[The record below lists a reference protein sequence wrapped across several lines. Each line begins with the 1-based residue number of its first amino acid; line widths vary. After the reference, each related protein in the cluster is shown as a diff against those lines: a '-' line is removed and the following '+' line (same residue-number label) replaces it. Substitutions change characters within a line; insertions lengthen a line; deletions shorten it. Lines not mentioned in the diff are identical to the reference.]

1 MGFAK
6 GYQVAKEDSG
16 AVVRSRIIGGTG
28 QDGTRAFRAGDGL
41 VIEPGAEVDETLGE
55 RSGRTMS
62 VLVNYGCVS
71 S

>member
-6 GYQVAKEDSG
+6 GYQVAKEGSG
-16 AVVRSRIIGGTG
+16 AFARSCITGGTG
-28 QDGTRAFRAGDGL
+28 QDGTRTFRAGDGL
-41 VIEPGAEVDETLGE
+41 VIEPGAEVDEPVGE